1 MMAAKRVRALFFK
14 PGTNP
19 DNPDFNVWVDL
30 DAAAGTVTLLHDYGA
45 DLKPEAGWDVRAD
58 GKRYGVGSVSGLVL
72 SVAEI
77 GGAQ

>member
-1 MMAAKRVRALFFK
+1 MAARRVRALFYH
-14 PGTNP
+14 PDTNP
-19 DNPDFNVWVDL
+19 DVPTANVWVDL

-45 DLKPEAGWDVRAD
+45 DLAPVVGWTVTAD
-58 GKRYGVGSVSGLVL
+58 GKRYGVSGVSGLVL